1 MNQTMTTDHD
11 NHGGG
16 GGERDPHVGHD
27 VSHGGVTARPS
38 TRATEGRNRAI
49 TLAALATA
57 DTPVMRITSG
67 CSVGGSGEA
76 CCSPFPSC

>member
-11 NHGGG
+11 NHGG

-49 TLAALATA
+49 TLATA

>member
-11 NHGGG
+11 NHGG

-57 DTPVMRITSG
+57 DTPVIRITSG

>member
-1 MNQTMTTDHD
+1 MNHTMTTDHD

-16 GGERDPHVGHD
+16 GGGGERDLHVGHD
-27 VSHGGVTARPS
+27 GVMVRVTAQPS
-38 TRATEGRNRAI
+38 TRATEGRNRAA
-49 TLAALATA
+49 TLATA

-67 CSVGGSGEA
+67 CSVGGSGGA

>member
-1 MNQTMTTDHD
+1 MNQTMTTDYD
-11 NHGGG
+11 NHGG

-49 TLAALATA
+49 TLATA